1 MIRKFIITT
10 LLTLASVVALAQ
22 DKQTTTSK
30 PDSIIKKIPTQVV
43 GNNAYEYS
51 VSDKLQTSESVKA
64 RLYAY
69 SPSKVELLKSSQQ
82 TTYFGLSVVGFGLS
96 TVGATLEYIDNSGGG
111 PADKT
116 TAKYV
121 LTGAAAAF
129 VISSICHAIS
139 AKHHAHKALALYNER
154 YQ

>member
-1 MIRKFIITT
+1 MIRKSIITT

-22 DKQTTTSK
+22 DKPNTTSK
-30 PDSIIKKIPTQVV
+30 PDSIIKRIPTHNAFEYTV
-43 GNNAYEYS
+43 G
-51 VSDKLQTSESVKA
+51 DKMQTSESVKA

-82 TTYFGLSVVGFGLS
+82 TTYFGLSVIAFGLS
-96 TVGATLEYIDNSGGG
+96 GIGATLEYIDNKG
-111 PADKT
+111 PNHKT
-116 TAKYV
+116 TGEYA
-121 LTGAAAAF
+121 LTAAAAAF
-129 VISSICHAIS
+129 AISAICHAVS

>member
-82 TTYFGLSVVGFGLS
+82 TTYFGLSVIAFGLS
-96 TVGATLEYIDNSGGG
+96 GIGATLEYIDNKG
-111 PADKT
+111 PNHKT
-116 TAKYV
+116 TGEYA
-121 LTGAAAAF
+121 LTAAAAAF
-129 VISSICHAIS
+129 AISAICHAVS